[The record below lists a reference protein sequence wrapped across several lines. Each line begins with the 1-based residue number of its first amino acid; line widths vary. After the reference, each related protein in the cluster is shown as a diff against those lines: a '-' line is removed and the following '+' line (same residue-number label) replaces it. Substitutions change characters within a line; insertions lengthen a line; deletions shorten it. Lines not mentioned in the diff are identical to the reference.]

1 MKKRYIHHIE
11 ILDEIH
17 KSEES
22 LKIDIQLLIRDEKR
36 IDNLKTLSKY
46 TEENEFIPF
55 SRDEIFYD
63 YEKLDFYSKLLSNNK
78 EPHIIK
84 YKKRLPDNA
93 GSLLED
99 FIEFVNDYK
108 GKMCGIG
115 QFLIQKYLDER
126 S

>member
-1 MKKRYIHHIE
+1 MKKRYVHHYE

-22 LKIDIQLLIRDEKR
+22 IKIDIQLLIREEKR

-46 TEENEFIPF
+46 TEENDFIPF
-55 SRDEIFYD
+55 SKDEIFYD
-63 YEKLDFYSKLLSNNK
+63 YDKLDFYSKLLSKNK

-84 YKKRLPDNA
+84 HKKVIPNSA
-93 GSLLED
+93 GALLED
-99 FIEFVNDYK
+99 FIEYVNDYK
-108 GKMCGIG
+108 GHKCGIG
-115 QFLIQKYLDER
+115 DYLIQKYLDER